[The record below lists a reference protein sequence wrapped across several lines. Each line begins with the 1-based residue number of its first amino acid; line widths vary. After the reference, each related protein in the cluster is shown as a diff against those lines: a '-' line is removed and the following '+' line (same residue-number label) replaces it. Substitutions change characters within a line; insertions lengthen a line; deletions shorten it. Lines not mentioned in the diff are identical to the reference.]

1 MKKKIEKLIE
11 IVEKIESLQLS
22 IEILQSNIRMYPS
35 DFVDLIEDD
44 KRKIR
49 RKSDEIDRL
58 EIKITEISQSL
69 IP

>member
-1 MKKKIEKLIE
+1 MKERIEKLLK
-11 IVEKIESLQLS
+11 IVEKIESLQVS
-22 IEILQSNIRMYPS
+22 IDILNSNIRMYPS

-49 RKSDEIDRL
+49 RNSKEIDRL

-69 IP
+69 RP

>member
-1 MKKKIEKLIE
+1 MKERIDKLLK
-11 IVEKIESLQLS
+11 IVEKIESLQVS
-22 IEILQSNIRMYPS
+22 IDILNSNIRMYPS

-49 RKSDEIDRL
+49 RKSKEIDRL

>member
-1 MKKKIEKLIE
+1 MKATIEKLLK

-22 IEILQSNIRMYPS
+22 IEILQSNIKTYPS
-35 DFVDLIEDD
+35 EFVDLIEDD

-58 EIKITEISQSL
+58 EFKISKISKTL
-69 IP
+69 TR

>member
-1 MKKKIEKLIE
+1 MKEMIEKLLK
-11 IVEKIESLQLS
+11 IVEKIESLQVS
-22 IEILQSNIRMYPS
+22 IDILNSNIKMYTS

-49 RKSDEIDRL
+49 RKSKEIDRL

>member
-1 MKKKIEKLIE
+1 MKESIEKLLK
-11 IVEKIESLQLS
+11 IVEKIESLQVN
-22 IEILQSNIRMYPS
+22 IDILNSNIRMYPS

-49 RKSDEIDRL
+49 RKSKEIDRL

-69 IP
+69 RP

>member
-1 MKKKIEKLIE
+1 MKEMIEKLLK
-11 IVEKIESLQLS
+11 IVEKIESLQVS
-22 IEILQSNIRMYPS
+22 IDILNSNIKMYPS

-49 RKSDEIDRL
+49 RKSKEIDRL

>member
-1 MKKKIEKLIE
+1 MKERIEKLLE
-11 IVEKIESLQLS
+11 IVEKIESLQVS
-22 IEILQSNIRMYPS
+22 IDILNSNIRMYPS

-49 RKSDEIDRL
+49 RKSKEIDRL

-69 IP
+69 RP

>member
-1 MKKKIEKLIE
+1 MKERIEKLLK
-11 IVEKIESLQLS
+11 IVEKIESIQVS
-22 IEILQSNIRMYPS
+22 IDILNSNIRMYPS

-49 RKSDEIDRL
+49 RKSKEIDRL

-69 IP
+69 RP

>member
-1 MKKKIEKLIE
+1 MKATIEKLLK

-58 EIKITEISQSL
+58 EFKISEISKTL
-69 IP
+69 TR

>member
-1 MKKKIEKLIE
+1 MKERIEKLLK

-22 IEILQSNIRMYPS
+22 IEILHSNIKTYPS
-35 DFVDLIEDD
+35 EFVDLIEDD

-58 EIKITEISQSL
+58 EFNISEISKTL
-69 IP
+69 TR

>member
-1 MKKKIEKLIE
+1 MKEMIEKLLK
-11 IVEKIESLQLS
+11 IVEKIESLQVS
-22 IEILQSNIRMYPS
+22 IDILNSNIRMYPS

-49 RKSDEIDRL
+49 RKSKEIDRL

>member
-1 MKKKIEKLIE
+1 MKERIEKLLK
-11 IVEKIESLQLS
+11 IVEKIESLQVS
-22 IEILQSNIRMYPS
+22 IDILNSNIRMYPS

-49 RKSDEIDRL
+49 RKSKEIDRL

>member
-1 MKKKIEKLIE
+1 MKERIEKLLE
-11 IVEKIESLQLS
+11 IVEKIESLQVS
-22 IEILQSNIRMYPS
+22 IDILNSNIRMYPS

-49 RKSDEIDRL
+49 RKSKEIDRL
-58 EIKITEISQSL
+58 EINITEISQSL

>member
-1 MKKKIEKLIE
+1 MKERIEKLLE
-11 IVEKIESLQLS
+11 IVEKIESLQVS
-22 IEILQSNIRMYPS
+22 IDILNSNIRIYPS

-49 RKSDEIDRL
+49 RKSKEIDRL

-69 IP
+69 RP